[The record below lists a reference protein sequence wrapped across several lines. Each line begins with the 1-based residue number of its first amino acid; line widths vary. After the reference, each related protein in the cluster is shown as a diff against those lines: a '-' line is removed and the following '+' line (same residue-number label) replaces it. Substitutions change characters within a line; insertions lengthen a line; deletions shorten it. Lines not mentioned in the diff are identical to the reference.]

1 MLDMN
6 MNFDISTMLKS

>member
-1 MLDMN
+1 